1 MSEENVEIVRAAV
14 DAFSRGNWDAAVVA
28 FDPDVAWVETPSL
41 GPDASS
47 YVGIAQL
54 RGAVER
60 WVGMWPEYDFVQSGG
75 VRLND

>member
-1 MSEENVEIVRAAV
+1 
-14 DAFSRGNWDAAVVA
+14 VVA

-60 WVGMWPEYDFVQSGG
+60 WVDMWQEYDFVQSGG